1 MRVLYFHP
9 YKHSADD
16 DMNECLYQVIEKE
29 HMESNVKETID
40 AKEWN
45 AFCMHFIDSFAEEVS
60 LLAIDYWRERNEN
73 GFEYSV
79 GDEE

>member
-1 MRVLYFHP
+1 MKIL
-9 YKHSADD
+9 KDD
-16 DMNECLYQVIEKE
+16 YMNECLYQTIEKE

-45 AFCMHFIDSFAEEVS
+45 EFCKHFIDSFAEEVS
-60 LLAIDYWRERNEN
+60 ELAIAYWIERNDN

-79 GDEE
+79 GDEQ